1 MCRSHAS
8 GRDDPLLQSS
18 VQDGIGRLIID
29 RPERRNALDGAL
41 LVALREEVAVLSARP
56 DVKVLVVTGAGGEAF
71 VAGAD
76 VAELEPL
83 DPKSSEELSLSIAA
97 LHAGMRS
104 APFPVIAAVRGWC
117 LGGGLE
123 LALASDFVIAA
134 DDARFGLPEIRLG
147 IIPGG
152 GGLTRLVRVAGP
164 AAARW
169 MAFTGEVIDAARARE
184 LGLVASVVP
193 AGDFDAVVADIAGRV
208 ARASGDALRAMKAAF
223 AAVEDSALE
232 AAVAAEARIGAAC
245 YGTADQRRLMRRF
258 LERKSG

>member
-1 MCRSHAS
+1 
-8 GRDDPLLQSS
+8 LT
-18 VQDGIGRLIID
+18 ID
-29 RPERRNALDGAL
+29 RVDRRNALDAAL
-41 LVALREEVAVLSARP
+41 FVALREEMAALSGRA
-56 DVKVLVVTGAGGEAF
+56 DVRVLVVAGAGHEAF

-76 VAELEPL
+76 VAELELL
-83 DPKSSEELSLSIAA
+83 DPAESETLSLSIAT

-123 LALASDFVIAA
+123 LALACDFIIAA
-134 DDARFGLPEIRLG
+134 EDARFGLPEIRLG

-152 GGLTRLVRVAGP
+152 GGLTRLLRVAGP

-169 MAFTGEVIDAARARE
+169 MAFTGEIIDAARARE
-184 LGLVASVVP
+184 LGLVARVVP
-193 AGDFDAVVADIAGRV
+193 TGDLDAEVNDIAGRL
-208 ARASGDALRAMKAAF
+208 ARASSDALGAMKAAF
-223 AAVEDSALE
+223 AAVEDGTLE
-232 AAVAAEARIGAAC
+232 AAIAAEARVGAAC